1 MEFKPRAYQKVK
13 VVLVPTKYMDE
24 NYEEIRR
31 DFQRLDNPDSEEGEF
46 EHEFDIQTEPNIK
59 VTVTGEK
66 KDSDRWGENKYAIDA
81 RISMQVEESEHW
93 EESQD
98 ITSNFTS
105 KIKTILRES
114 VEFTGPVI
122 LRSSEDKTKRSWA
135 RRLIKEYSD

>member
-1 MEFKPRAYQKVK
+1 MEFKARAYQKVK

-31 DFQRLDNPDSEEGEF
+31 NFQRLDNPDSEEGEF
-46 EHEFDIQTEPNIK
+46 EHEFNIQTEPNIK

-81 RISMQVEESEHW
+81 RIHIQVEEFESW

-98 ITSNFTS
+98 SISNF
-105 KIKTILRES
+105 KNEIKTILRES
-114 VEFTGPVI
+114 IEFTGPVI
-122 LRSSEDKTKRSWA
+122 LRSSEDETTRSWA
-135 RRLIKEYSD
+135 RRLIKDDSD